1 MKPLKDIYLDHASY
15 KRLDMRA
22 DVPAGVT
29 LADVMTP
36 AFWSNCA
43 RRLTKGALIE
53 ILSEDFTLDCQVRV
67 LEVGP
72 TFVKV
77 RLLRDYTEAAAPVTA
92 AAPAVEIGEIDV
104 TFGGKQEGWRVIHLG
119 KVVQNGFATR
129 AEAEAA
135 AEKYRTKLAA

>member
-1 MKPLKDIYLDHASY
+1 MKPLKDTQLDHASY

-29 LADVMTP
+29 LADILTP
-36 AFWSNCA
+36 AYWSNCA
-43 RRLTKGALIE
+43 RRLKSGALIE

-72 TFVKV
+72 TFAKV
-77 RLLRDYTEAAAPVTA
+77 RLIRNFVEAAAPA
-92 AAPAVEIGEIDV
+92 AAPTAVELGEIDV
-104 TFGGKQEGWRVIHLG
+104 TFGGKQDGWRVLHMG
-119 KVVQNGFATR
+119 KVIKNGFATR

-135 AEKYRTKLAA
+135 AQEYRNKLAA